1 MALTLEELKGRL
13 RQLDEVILV
22 DILQLESADIVNKFE
37 DIIERNFQALESE
50 VESPEDA
57 LYDDM
62 YYTSTYNEDYYE

>member
-22 DILQLESADIVNKFE
+22 DILQLESADIVNRFE
-37 DIIERNFQALESE
+37 DIIERNFASLESE
-50 VESPEDA
+50 VETPDVA

-62 YYTSTYNEDYYE
+62 YHTSTYNEDYYD

>member
-22 DILQLESADIVNKFE
+22 DILQLESADIVNRFE
-37 DIIERNFQALESE
+37 DIIERNFASLESE
-50 VESPEDA
+50 VESPDVD

-62 YYTSTYNEDYYE
+62 YHTSTYNEDYYD

>member
-1 MALTLEELKGRL
+1 LKGRL

-57 LYDDM
+57 LYYDM
-62 YYTSTYNEDYYE
+62 YHTSTYNEDYYE

>member
-37 DIIERNFQALESE
+37 DVIERNFQALESE

-62 YYTSTYNEDYYE
+62 YHTSTYNEDYYE